1 MKRLVI
7 ILFVLAAVGLAFGTA
22 TRSDATAQNSGQ
34 SPGQHAAQKY
44 EVQKP

>member
-22 TRSDATAQNSGQ
+22 TRSEATAKNSAQGE
-34 SPGQHAAQKY
+34 AQKY

>member
-7 ILFVLAAVGLAFGTA
+7 ILFILAAVGLAFGTA
-22 TRSDATAQNSGQ
+22 TRSDATARNSGQ
-34 SPGQHAAQKY
+34 SAPQKY

>member
-7 ILFVLAAVGLAFGTA
+7 ILFILAAVGLAFGTA
-22 TRSDATAQNSGQ
+22 TRSDAISQNSGQ
-34 SPGQHAAQKY
+34 SAPQKY

>member
-7 ILFVLAAVGLAFGTA
+7 ILFILAAVGLAFGTA
-22 TRSDATAQNSGQ
+22 TRSEAISQDAGL
-34 SPGQHAAQKY
+34 HEAQKY

>member
-7 ILFVLAAVGLAFGTA
+7 ILLILAAVGLAFGSA
-22 TRSDATAQNSGQ
+22 TRSEATPETPVQG
-34 SPGQHAAQKY
+34 AAQKY

>member
-7 ILFVLAAVGLAFGTA
+7 ILLILAAVGLAFGTA
-22 TRSDATAQNSGQ
+22 TRSEATPENPAQTPVQG
-34 SPGQHAAQKY
+34 AAQKY